1 MKKAIRLLSA
11 AAVVALALPASADDG
26 KPGFF
31 DRAWTE
37 LTDTYRLGTT
47 EYYATFRTWH
57 TPWAYS
63 DEQNKQY
70 QNWPPGF
77 GIGRGRFDDKGN
89 WHGVYAMGFQDS
101 HFKPE
106 WIAGYGWK
114 TYWQAPGDIKFGLG
128 YTAGL
133 TARTDIAHYT
143 PFPIVLPIVSADYG
157 KLSFEGAY
165 VPGGKGYGNVMLLW
179 LKLRTDSTSLFG
191 WTP

>member
-1 MKKAIRLLSA
+1 MKNAIRLFA
-11 AAVVALALPASADDG
+11 AAAAFTASVPALADELT
-26 KPGFF
+26 PGFF
-31 DRAWTE
+31 DRARTE
-37 LTDTYRLGTT
+37 VTDTYRLGTT

-57 TPWAYS
+57 MPWAYTK
-63 DEQNKQY
+63 EQIDRY
-70 QNWPPGF
+70 QGWPPGF

-114 TYWQAPGDIKFGLG
+114 TYWQAPGDVRLGLG

-133 TARTDIAHYT
+133 TARTDIARYT
-143 PFPIVLPIVSADYG
+143 PVPILLPIVSADYG
-157 KLSFEGAY
+157 RLSVEGTY
-165 VPGGKGYGNVMLLW
+165 VPGGKGYGNVMTLW
-179 LKLRTDSTSLFG
+179 LKWRTDSKSIFG